1 MGLEHSA
8 SCQHPPRQELG
19 PTGTQ
24 GPAGVTHLRGSAICE
39 RRTNGRAELPL
50 HFVLLPDANSP
61 GCRAER
67 PPPPPP
73 AAPPVA
79 VSSPCLQGRMEP
91 VRGEP
96 RGETSAAKRGAR
108 GVCAQAGCKL
118 KNKQR
123 TEKVMVGGDS
133 LGKIKKKKKQT
144 TQPLGLPGVK
154 TPAAGGQPAAAAC
167 CSVGLREA
175 RLRDQSLHPLC
186 LQPGKEQ
193 RSSPRFWSDTA
204 RISPRQPHRELGS
217 IILLLITPR

>member
-61 GCRAER
+61 GCWAER

-133 LGKIKKKKKQT
+133 LGKIKKKKKTNNTAFGSPWCEDACSWWSASSSCVLQR
-144 TQPLGLPGVK
+144 G
-154 TPAAGGQPAAAAC
+154 AEGGQAPRPELAPSVPSAWKRAA
-167 CSVGLREA
+167 
-175 RLRDQSLHPLC
+175 
-186 LQPGKEQ
+186 
-193 RSSPRFWSDTA
+193 
-204 RISPRQPHRELGS
+204 ELPEV
-217 IILLLITPR
+217 LE